1 MTAISDLEKRVAKLE
16 EQLARITKNSV
27 LALGGKLKLTQVNG
41 HKTAL
46 FTGVNVQVVNGL
58 GKTDTVN
65 GLGNLIVGYNTART
79 AVWMQ
84 STKGDPY
91 EICSNGAHDDA
102 TNCTA
107 DGGVWAV
114 DHKSGSHNIVG
125 GDRNAYSSFGGLV
138 VGTENAINQS
148 FATVTGGS
156 NNLARGTNSSI
167 GGGMQNTASG
177 AESNVSGGAYNTA
190 SGGAGSVSGGNTNTA
205 SGMTSSASGGWGNTA
220 SGDESSVSGGSSNTA
235 SGRTSSVSGGNG
247 RNAPADDNW
256 AAGNLLEPK

>member
-16 EQLARITKNSV
+16 EQLARIMKNSV
-27 LALGGKLKLTQVNG
+27 LALGGNLKLTQVNG

-102 TNCTA
+102 TNCAA

-156 NNLARGTNSSI
+156 NNLARGTNSSV
-167 GGGMQNTASG
+167 GGGMQNTASRND
-177 AESNVSGGAYNTA
+177 SSVSGGAYNTA
-190 SGGAGSVSGGNTNTA
+190 SGGASSV
-205 SGMTSSASGGWGNTA
+205 SGGWGNTA

-235 SGRTSSVSGGNG
+235 SGRTGSVSGGNG

-256 AAGNLLEPK
+256 AAGNLLEPNSTLSDYLTE